1 MRIEQVQPVVL
12 GLLAV
17 SKEVLGALSDQ
28 LSVEASEP

>member
-1 MRIEQVQPVVL
+1 MQIEQVQPAVL

-17 SKEVLGALSDQ
+17 SKEVPRGLSDQ